1 MQESNPMDGAGIARK
16 RGWGWYVLASILLLA
31 PVYWQ
36 PRVQAGDLSSHIYNA
51 WLTQL
56 IETGKTQG
64 LVVVRQT
71 TNILFDLM
79 LGGLFQVGGAEFAQ
93 RISVSIAVLVFVWGA
108 FRFVTTVSGRRAWHL
123 LPCIAML
130 AYGWVFHMG
139 FFNFYLSMG
148 LCFWALSATWT
159 WTPRGVAMAAPIL
172 LLAYVAHA
180 LPVAWT
186 AGLLL
191 YQWLATRISPRMRV
205 YVTASWL
212 LAMVLVQVVV
222 GRSTFSRWSLQQIKM
237 STGADQVWVFDG
249 KYYLVL
255 IGLLLLWG
263 MLFLDLLKSS
273 GPGRVVSSVP
283 FQLCVISAAAVV
295 ILPTTILLPGF
306 SHTLVF
312 IAERMSLGVGICVCA
327 LLGTVNPRVV
337 ERYAMLLIAVVF
349 FGFLYRDEK
358 VLNSLE
364 DRIDGVIAAL
374 PPGQRVVSGVD
385 DPDLHV
391 FAVTHMIDR
400 ACVGRCFSYAN
411 YEPSTAQFRVRALAG
426 NPYVMAN
433 YKDSWRT
440 QSGTYVVKDGDLPLL
455 QLTLD
460 EEGKMSVR
468 PLKAG
473 TPCGSTFLK
482 ALPELFPL
490 S

>member
-1 MQESNPMDGAGIARK
+1 MQEDNPGSATGIARR
-16 RGWGWYVLASILLLA
+16 RGWGWYVLASIVLLM

-51 WLTQL
+51 WLTEL
-56 IETGKTQG
+56 IETGQTQG

-79 LGGLFQVGGAEFAQ
+79 LGSLFRLAGAEFAQ
-93 RISVSIAVLVFVWGA
+93 RISVSIAVLIFVWGA
-108 FRFVTTVSGRRAWHL
+108 FRFVTVVGGRRAWHL

-148 LCFWALSATWT
+148 LCFWALAATWE
-159 WTPRGVAMAAPIL
+159 WTPRGMAFALPVL
-172 LLAYVAHA
+172 LLAYLAHA
-180 LPVAWT
+180 LPVVWT
-186 AGLLL
+186 IGLLS
-191 YQWLATRISPRMRV
+191 YQWLATKIGARRRV
-205 YVTASWL
+205 YVTAVWL
-212 LAMVLVQVVV
+212 LAMVVTQIVV
-222 GRSTFSRWSLQQIKM
+222 GRNTFSVWSLQQIKM

-249 KYYLVL
+249 KYYVVL
-255 IGLLLLWG
+255 AALLILWG

-273 GPGRVVSSVP
+273 GARRVVSSVP

-295 ILPTTILLPGF
+295 ILPTTIMLPGF
-306 SHTLVF
+306 SHALVY

-327 LLGTVNPRVV
+327 LLGTAIPRQF
-337 ERYAMLLIAVVF
+337 ERYAMLGIAVVF

-358 VLNSLE
+358 VLNLLE
-364 DRIDGVIAAL
+364 DRMDGVIAGL
-374 PPGQRVVSGVD
+374 PPGQRVVSGID
-385 DPDLHV
+385 DPELHV

-400 ACVGRCFSYAN
+400 ACLGRCFSYAN
-411 YEPSTAQFRVRALAG
+411 YEPSTAQFRVRAVEA

-433 YKDSWRT
+433 YKESWKM
-440 QSGTYVVKDGDLPLL
+440 QNGVYVVQDRDLPLL

-460 EEGKMSVR
+460 GEGKMALR

-473 TPCGSTFLK
+473 TPCGSTSLK
-482 ALPELFPL
+482 ALPALFPL

>member
-1 MQESNPMDGAGIARK
+1 MEESNTAPEAGMTGK
-16 RGWGWYVLASILLLA
+16 RGWGWYVLASILVLA

-36 PRVQAGDLSSHIYNA
+36 PRVQASDLSSHIYNA

-56 IETGKTQG
+56 IETGRTQG

-79 LGGLFQVGGAEFAQ
+79 LGSLFRLAGAEFAQ
-93 RISVSIAVLVFVWGA
+93 RVSVSIAVLVFVWGA
-108 FRFVTTVSGRRAWHL
+108 FRFVSVVAGRRAWHL

-148 LCFWALSATWT
+148 LCFWALSLVWE
-159 WTPRGVAMAAPIL
+159 WKPRGVALALPL
-172 LLAYVAHA
+172 LLLGYMAHA
-180 LPVAWT
+180 LPVVWT
-186 AGLLL
+186 VGLCV
-191 YQWLATRISPRMRV
+191 YQYLATRIGPRLRV

-212 LAMVLVQVVV
+212 LAMVVVQIMAARV
-222 GRSTFSRWSLQQIKM
+222 TFSNWSLQQIKM

-249 KYYLVL
+249 KYYAVLVC
-255 IGLLLLWG
+255 LLVLWG

-273 GPGRVVSSVP
+273 GPSRVVSSIP

-306 SHTLVF
+306 NHTLVY

-327 LLGTVNPRVV
+327 LLATANPRVI
-337 ERYAMLLIAVVF
+337 ERYAMLLVAVVF
-349 FGFLYRDEK
+349 FGFLYRDER
-358 VLNSLE
+358 VLNLLE
-364 DRIDGVIAAL
+364 DRMDVVVAAL
-374 PPGQRVVSGVD
+374 APGQRVVSGVD

-400 ACVGRCFSYAN
+400 ACLGHCFSYAN
-411 YEPSTAQFRVRALAG
+411 YEPSTAQFRVRAVAE
-426 NPYVMAN
+426 NPYVMTS
-433 YKDSWRT
+433 YKDSWRM
-440 QSGTYVVKDGDLPLL
+440 QNGSYVVRERDLPVL
-455 QLTLD
+455 QLVLD
-460 EEGKMSVR
+460 EEGRMYLR

-473 TPCGSTFLK
+473 IPCGSTSLK
-482 ALPELFPL
+482 ALPNLFPFT
-490 S
+490 

>member
-1 MQESNPMDGAGIARK
+1 
-16 RGWGWYVLASILLLA
+16 
-31 PVYWQ
+31 
-36 PRVQAGDLSSHIYNA
+36 VQAGDLSSHIYNA

-56 IETGKTQG
+56 IETGQTHG
-64 LVVVRQT
+64 LVVVRQS

-79 LGGLFQVGGAEFAQ
+79 LGSLFRLAGAEFAQ
-93 RISVSIAVLVFVWGA
+93 RISVSVAVLIFVWGA
-108 FRFVTTVSGRRAWHL
+108 FRFVSVVGGQRAWHL

-148 LCFWALSATWT
+148 LCFWALSVTWV
-159 WTPRGVAMAAPIL
+159 WSRRAVALAIPLL
-172 LLAYVAHA
+172 LLAYLAHA
-180 LPVAWT
+180 LPVVWA
-186 AGLLL
+186 AGLLV
-191 YQWLATRISPRMRV
+191 YQAVATRIGPRFRV

-212 LAMVLVQVVV
+212 LAMVVVQIVV
-222 GRSTFSRWSLQQIKM
+222 GRVTFSRWSLQQIKM

-255 IGLLLLWG
+255 ICLLMLWG
-263 MLFLDLLKSS
+263 MLFLNVLRTS
-273 GPGRVVSSVP
+273 GPRRVVSSVP

-306 SHTLVF
+306 SHSLVY

-327 LLGTVNPRVV
+327 LLATAHPRVV
-337 ERYAMLLIAVVF
+337 ERYAMLLVALVF

-358 VLNSLE
+358 VLNLLE
-364 DRIDGVIAAL
+364 DRMDGVIADI
-374 PPGQRVVSGVD
+374 PPGQRVVSAVD

-400 ACVGRCFSYAN
+400 ACLGRCFSYAN
-411 YEPSTAQFRVRALAG
+411 YEPSTAQFRVRALAE
-426 NPYVMAN
+426 NPYVMSN
-433 YKDSWRT
+433 YKDSWRM
-440 QSGTYVVKDGDLPLL
+440 QNGSYVVKDSDLPLM
-455 QLTLD
+455 QLILD
-460 EEGKMSVR
+460 DAGRMAIR

-473 TPCGSTFLK
+473 TPCGSTSFK
-482 ALPELFPL
+482 ALPDLFPL